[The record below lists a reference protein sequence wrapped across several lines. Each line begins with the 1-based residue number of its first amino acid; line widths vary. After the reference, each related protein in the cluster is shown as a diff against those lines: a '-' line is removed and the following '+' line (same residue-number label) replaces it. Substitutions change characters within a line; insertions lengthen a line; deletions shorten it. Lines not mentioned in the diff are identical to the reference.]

1 MKAPFN
7 QKNQGI
13 ISREPVHNGDTTY
26 TEGLVEAI
34 QQGYIADIKPK
45 FTKKYSLLSY

>member
-13 ISREPVHNGDTTY
+13 ISREPVHNG
-26 TEGLVEAI
+26 EGSNNPASSHRVGH
-34 QQGYIADIKPK
+34 QKR
-45 FTKKYSLLSY
+45 TNMVLSSNNH